1 MAGEPP
7 SKAVNYVLNRVDN
20 TAGYIS
26 CPDGGIV
33 GFAVNRADTSLDVT
47 LNSKGIPEFSA
58 ELEIEADVNAVQCP
72 IDISQPA
79 VIDELEKD
87 IEDKYNINI
96 SKHIGLV
103 RALWIRCFGFG
114 EVLHRKYPDVWK
126 NTGII
131 GEKALK
137 R

>member
-1 MAGEPP
+1 MLR
-7 SKAVNYVLNRVDN
+7 SIRRD
-20 TAGYIS
+20 
-26 CPDGGIV
+26 
-33 GFAVNRADTSLDVT
+33 
-47 LNSKGIPEFSA
+47 PEFSA
-58 ELEIEADVNAVQCP
+58 GVEIEADVNAVQCP

-103 RALWIRCFGFG
+103 RRRYGSDVFGFG

>member
-1 MAGEPP
+1 M
-7 SKAVNYVLNRVDN
+7 S
-20 TAGYIS
+20 
-26 CPDGGIV
+26 DGGIV

-103 RALWIRCFGFG
+103 RRRYGSDVLDSVRSCTENIRTFGKIPG
-114 EVLHRKYPDVWK
+114 SLGRK
-126 NTGII
+126 
-131 GEKALK
+131 L
-137 R
+137 